1 MGKNKKRA
9 APVADQ
15 PAPKKAKPTLT
26 IANIP
31 TGPFAET
38 PSKEE
43 RRREADLYELLSSID
58 ENERKEACDRII
70 STLLGADGEAAA
82 PEPVLERHLC
92 KRLIRGLS
100 SSRKAAR
107 VGFSLALTEILHQ
120 LFGPKKLAETTY
132 TGLTF
137 EKLWNTY
144 IESTTSMGGVAA
156 QEERD
161 FAFGRLFG
169 MYAFVRSTALFAE
182 PSRWEPALDILLD
195 LGQERAW
202 MRSQCGFTIVE
213 ALRQM
218 DQDLTRATLKRISEK
233 GQAKTPEGVAI
244 WLAASSQFPKLK
256 VQPWGHPLAKES
268 LATLTAVLK
277 ESYNLAKEDG
287 EDGQTNKQA
296 GWTRD
301 PHFVWDL
308 ILRYY
313 TLDELA
319 TVAEFDRFWTTV
331 VDGGFFS
338 KKASDGQ
345 KFSGFM
351 IFQKML
357 AGLAASDQSLADEK
371 LQCLFSKNML
381 DCLMNQA
388 SQSDRFVYR
397 AAIHTLKSIE
407 TTATAKPQLL
417 YIVLRRLLSSHG
429 AYNFDIRT
437 KTKTIDKLL
446 RLTGNGNEKAVLKAI
461 REPLARLEEIK
472 PAKDGKKNGEAEQMI
487 RSFIEYL
494 TKILHALVVDTSS
507 DLDVKEF
514 RHSAILDALKEL
526 AAIANSDSE
535 LVPSEL
541 TSNTLRDL
549 ARERL
554 ETSLGKLAKFC
565 GQYTIFCCAIEEL
578 DLGSSKLDEEL
589 AEAKDD
595 ALARMKKL
603 LKKKSSKDGTQQSLS
618 QGLAMLYAV
627 SIFRLYNEDA
637 DAMEVLSDLAEQE
650 PEKGTAAENSEF
662 LVEILLSMVTR
673 SSLLM
678 REVSHQVFGALSSQ
692 ISEEGLDLLL
702 EPLAVPENAQGQK
715 ELFNTEDDDFAMDGD
730 DGDEDNDKED
740 DDVEVVDVEDESDVE
755 IGSDTQ
761 FVSLNG
767 QGEDEDDD
775 DSDSSSDD
783 DEEDDSDEGEKE
795 QIQEEKDYQDLDK
808 AIGNILK
815 SHRLDKDNDAESSD
829 NDADMS
835 DSEML
840 ELDEKLTEVFKQRTK
855 ARPDSA
861 KDKRQARRT
870 VVDFKNRILDLL
882 EIYVR
887 NEVANPLVLNL
898 LLPLLRLIRTT
909 KEKQLATKAH
919 GVIAEFKRAGK
930 KAKSGQAGAK
940 KDRDSASISASPAVQ
955 KVDTDKL
962 MSLLAEIHEEARQDA
977 GHSHVVA
984 ASTAGLKVVTAI
996 MVADKDMHE
1005 RIIAL
1010 YSKTLAGWPHCKAR
1024 TNFQH
1029 YWNSWVPPKV

>member
-1 MGKNKKRA
+1 
-9 APVADQ
+9 
-15 PAPKKAKPTLT
+15 
-26 IANIP
+26 
-31 TGPFAET
+31 
-38 PSKEE
+38 
-43 RRREADLYELLSSID
+43 
-58 ENERKEACDRII
+58 
-70 STLLGADGEAAA
+70 
-82 PEPVLERHLC
+82 
-92 KRLIRGLS
+92 
-100 SSRKAAR
+100 
-107 VGFSLALTEILHQ
+107 
-120 LFGPKKLAETTY
+120 
-132 TGLTF
+132 
-137 EKLWNTY
+137 
-144 IESTTSMGGVAA
+144 
-156 QEERD
+156 
-161 FAFGRLFG
+161 
-169 MYAFVRSTALFAE
+169 
-182 PSRWEPALDILLD
+182 
-195 LGQERAW
+195 
-202 MRSQCGFTIVE
+202 
-213 ALRQM
+213 
-218 DQDLTRATLKRISEK
+218 
-233 GQAKTPEGVAI
+233 
-244 WLAASSQFPKLK
+244 
-256 VQPWGHPLAKES
+256 
-268 LATLTAVLK
+268 
-277 ESYNLAKEDG
+277 
-287 EDGQTNKQA
+287 
-296 GWTRD
+296 
-301 PHFVWDL
+301 
-308 ILRYY
+308 
-313 TLDELA
+313 
-319 TVAEFDRFWTTV
+319 
-331 VDGGFFS
+331 
-338 KKASDGQ
+338 
-345 KFSGFM
+345 M

-357 AGLAASDQSLADEK
+357 SGLAASDQRLADEK

-407 TTATAKPQLL
+407 NTATAKPSLL

-461 REPLARLEEIK
+461 REPLARLAEIQ

-507 DLDVKEF
+507 DLDLEEF

-526 AAIANSDSE
+526 AAIANTDSK
-535 LVPSEL
+535 LVPSSL
-541 TSNTLRDL
+541 TSSTLRDL

-578 DLGSSKLDEEL
+578 DFGSTKLDEEL
-589 AEAKDD
+589 AEAKND

-603 LKKKSSKDGTQQSLS
+603 LKKKSSKGGTQQSLS
-618 QGLAMLYAV
+618 QGMAMLYAV

-650 PEKGTAAENSEF
+650 PEKGSAAESSEF

-678 REVSHQVFGALSSQ
+678 REISHQVFGTLSSQ
-692 ISEEGLDLLL
+692 ITEEGLNLLL

-715 ELFNTEDDDFAMDGD
+715 ELFNTEDDDVAMDGD
-730 DGDEDNDKED
+730 EGDGEEDEDGD
-740 DDVEVVDVEDESDVE
+740 DDVEVVDVEDASDIE

-767 QGEDEDDD
+767 QGQDEDDEDEDE
-775 DSDSSSDD
+775 DSDS
-783 DEEDDSDEGEKE
+783 DSDEEEEDEEGEAE
-795 QIQEEKDYQDLDK
+795 QTQEEKDYQDLDN

-815 SHRLDKDNDAESSD
+815 SHRLDKDNDADSSD

-861 KDKRQARRT
+861 KDKRQAKRT

-882 EIYVR
+882 DIYVR

-940 KDRDSASISASPAVQ
+940 KDRESASISASPAVQ
-955 KVDTDKL
+955 QVDTDKL
-962 MSLLAEIHEEARQDA
+962 LALLAEIHEEAQQDA
-977 GHSHVVA
+977 GKSHVVA
-984 ASTAGLKVVTAI
+984 ASTAALKVVTAI
-996 MVADKDMHE
+996 MAADKDTHE

-1010 YSKTLAGWPHCKAR
+1010 YSKTLAAWPHGKAR
-1024 TNFQH
+1024 TTFQH
-1029 YWNSWVPPKV
+1029 YWNSWVPPKA

>member
-9 APVADQ
+9 APAADH
-15 PAPKKAKPTLT
+15 PAPKKAKTSIS
-26 IANIP
+26 IADIP
-31 TGPFAET
+31 AGPFVDA
-38 PSKEE
+38 PSKDE
-43 RRREADLYELLSSID
+43 RKREGELYELLSSID
-58 ENERKEACDRII
+58 ENDRKAASDRIV
-70 STLLGADGEAAA
+70 STLLGSDGEEGV
-82 PEPVLERHLC
+82 PETVLERHIC
-92 KRLIRGLS
+92 KRLIRGLA

-107 VGFSLALTEILHQ
+107 VGFSLALTELLHQ
-120 LFGPKKLAETTY
+120 LFGPKKLAQSTY

-144 IESTTSMGGVAA
+144 LESTAPVGGVAA

-161 FAFGRLFG
+161 HAFGRLFG
-169 MYAFVRSTALFAE
+169 MYAFVRSTALFDE

-195 LGQERAW
+195 LGQEKAW

-213 ALRQM
+213 AMRQM
-218 DQDLTRATLKRISEK
+218 DQNLTKSTLRRIAEK

-244 WLAASSQFPKLK
+244 WLAASSRFPNLK
-256 VQPWGHPLAKES
+256 VQPWNHPLAKES

-277 ESYNLAKEDG
+277 ESYNLAKEEG
-287 EDGQTNKQA
+287 EDTQTSKQA

-313 TLDELA
+313 ALDELA
-319 TVAEFDRFWTTV
+319 PIADFERFWTTV

-357 AGLAASDQSLADEK
+357 SGFAASDESLASGK

-407 TTATAKPQLL
+407 NAASSQPHILPN
-417 YIVLRRLLSSHG
+417 VLRRLLSSHG

-446 RLTGNGNEKAVLKAI
+446 RLIGNGNENHVLQAV
-461 REPLARLEEIK
+461 REPLAQLKTVK
-472 PAKDGKKNGEAEQMI
+472 PAADGKKNSEAEQMI
-487 RSFIEYL
+487 RAFIEYL
-494 TKILHALVVDTSS
+494 TKIIHALVVDTSS
-507 DLDVKEF
+507 DLDVKNF
-514 RHSAILDALKEL
+514 KQSAILDSLKDL
-526 AAIANSDSE
+526 ASIANSQSE
-535 LVPSEL
+535 LVPAALVSD
-541 TSNTLRDL
+541 NLRDL

-565 GQYTIFCCAIEEL
+565 GQYKIFCCAIEEL
-578 DLGSSKLDEEL
+578 DLGTARLDEEL
-589 AEAKDD
+589 AAAKED

-603 LKKKSSKDGTQQSLS
+603 LKQKSADDGTKQSLS

-637 DAMEVLSDLAEQE
+637 DAMEVLSDLAEQA
-650 PEKGTAAENSEF
+650 PEKGAAGVQSSEF

-702 EPLAVPENAQGQK
+702 EPLSAPENVQGQK
-715 ELFNTEDDDFAMDGD
+715 ELFNTEDDDVVV
-730 DGDEDNDKED
+730 DGDEDDDSED
-740 DDVEVVDVEDESDVE
+740 DDVEVIDVEDASDVE
-755 IGSDTQ
+755 ISSDTQ

-767 QGEDEDDD
+767 QGEDDGEDESESESEDD
-775 DSDSSSDD
+775 
-783 DEEDDSDEGEKE
+783 EDEGAADEQDKE
-795 QIQEEKDYQDLDK
+795 MQELDA

-815 SHRLDKDNDAESSD
+815 SHRLDKDADAESSD
-829 NDADMS
+829 NDEDMS

-840 ELDEKLTEVFKQRTK
+840 ALDEKLTEVFKQRTK
-855 ARPDSA
+855 ARPDST
-861 KDKRQARRT
+861 KDKRQAKRT

-887 NEVANPLVLNL
+887 NEVGNPLALNL

-909 KEKQLATKAH
+909 KEKQLATRAH

-930 KAKSGQAGAK
+930 KAKGGKRDKDSGSNVAPQ
-940 KDRDSASISASPAVQ
+940 SSNPA
-955 KVDTDKL
+955 KVDTEKL
-962 MSLLAEIHEEARQDA
+962 MEMLAEIHEEARKEA
-977 GHSHVVA
+977 GNSHVTA
-984 ASTAGLKVVTAI
+984 ASMAALKVVTAI
-996 MVADKDMHE
+996 MAADRGMHE

-1010 YSKTLAGWPHCKAR
+1010 YSKTLAAWPHCKGR
-1024 TNFQH
+1024 TQFQH
-1029 YWNSWVPPKV
+1029 YWNSWVPPKA